1 LQYTS
6 FKEECMRLELDTRDF
21 DTSGNR
27 TSATCHWKCGDA
39 CATPVLNQSEN
50 SYSRNIIEQAIDRRS
65 ILKGGFASLLTLSG
79 VSSLLP
85 VAAQSKGFSP
95 IKLSTEDRTIL
106 PSGYTHNVV
115 IRWGDP
121 ISRGARRFDKE
132 ITDAQTQENAFGY
145 NCDYISYLPL
155 PGYQTRRSSQA
166 LLWANH
172 EYTNP
177 ELMFSSYTAG
187 KPTKEQVDIEL
198 AAHGGTVVQV
208 FRDTSGD
215 IDYLPVSKYNR
226 RITATTP
233 MEITGPAA
241 GHPLL
246 QTKADPSGKR
256 VLGMLNNCAGGTTP
270 WGTILT
276 AEENFNQYFA
286 FNNNVKD
293 ANIKAL
299 HARYGVTAAASG
311 RRWEDFYERFNL
323 ELNPNEP
330 FRYGYIVEIDPYDPT
345 MTPKK
350 RTALGRFK
358 HEGAE
363 TSLSNDGRVVMYT
376 GDDER
381 FDYMYKFVTKGKFNP
396 TNRAANMDLLDE
408 GTLYVARV
416 NADGTGDWL
425 PLVVGFDKL
434 TAANGFATQADICI
448 KTRQAADLLG
458 ATKMDRPEDFERNPV
473 TGAVYCA
480 LTNNT
485 RRTAA
490 QIDKANP
497 RADNKDGHILEL
509 LEQGNDAA
517 ATKFTWS
524 LFMVCGNP
532 SDPSTYFAGYPKEK
546 VSPVATPD
554 NVAFDNA
561 GNLWIS
567 TDGMDASN
575 LKSNDGLFMTPTVG
589 PERGHVQQFMS
600 TVVGAE
606 VCGPIFTPDN
616 RNMFAGIQHPGE
628 GGTFAKPVSSFPDG
642 GGTVR
647 PSVISI
653 KKLDGGV
660 IGS

>member
-1 LQYTS
+1 
-6 FKEECMRLELDTRDF
+6 MRLELDTRDF

>member
-1 LQYTS
+1 MKL
-6 FKEECMRLELDTRDF
+6 MLDTSDF

-39 CATPVLNQSEN
+39 CATPVLNQTEN
-50 SYSRNIIEQAIDRRS
+50 AYSKDIIEQAIDRRNV
-65 ILKGGFASLLTLSG
+65 LKGGFASLMMLSG
-79 VSSLLP
+79 VSSFMP
-85 VAAQSKGFSP
+85 AAAQGQNLGFKP
-95 IKLSTEDRTIL
+95 ISLSTEDKIL
-106 PSGYTHNVV
+106 LPQGYEYNVV

-121 ISRGARRFDKE
+121 ISRAAKRFDH
-132 ITDAQTQENAFGY
+132 TNWDAKSQEASFGY
-145 NCDYISYLPL
+145 NNDYVSFLPL
-155 PGYQTRRSSQA
+155 PGYQSKRSNQA

-177 ELMFSSYTAG
+177 ELIFAGYTAG
-187 KPTKEQVDIEL
+187 KASKEQVDVEL

-208 FRDTSGD
+208 FRDSSGN
-215 IDYLPVSKYNR
+215 IEYLPVSGYNR
-226 RITATTP
+226 RITANTP

-246 QTKADPSGKR
+246 QTRADPTGKL

-286 FNNNVKD
+286 FNDNVKD
-293 ANIKAL
+293 TSIKAL
-299 HARYGVTAAASG
+299 HARYGMTAKASG
-311 RRWEDFYERFNL
+311 RVWENHYERFNL
-323 ELNPNEP
+323 EANPNEA
-330 FRYGYIVEIDPYDPT
+330 FRFGFIVEIDPYDPT

-363 TSLSNDGRVVMYT
+363 TSLAADGRVVMYM

-396 TNRAANMDLLDE
+396 TNRAANLNLLDE

-434 TAANGFATQADICI
+434 TAANGFGTQADICI
-448 KTRQAADLLG
+448 KTRFAADLLG

-473 TGAVYCA
+473 TGAVYCV
-480 LTNNT
+480 LTNNS

-490 QIDKANP
+490 QVDKANP

-509 LEQGNDAA
+509 LEENNDAS
-517 ATKFTWS
+517 ATKFKWS
-524 LFMVCGNP
+524 LFLVCGNP
-532 SDPSTYFAGYPKEK
+532 SDPSTYFGGFPKEK
-546 VSPVATPD
+546 VSAVATPD
-554 NVAFDNA
+554 NISFDNK
-561 GNLWIS
+561 GNMWIA

-575 LKSNDGLFMTPTVG
+575 LKSNDGVFAVPTTG
-589 PERGHVQQFMS
+589 AERGRVQQFMS
-600 TVVGAE
+600 STKGSE

-616 RNMFAGIQHPGE
+616 RNYFAAIQHPGE
-628 GGTFAKPVSSFPDG
+628 GGTVDKPVSLFPDG
-642 GGTVR
+642 VGVPR
-647 PSVISI
+647 PTVISV
-653 KKLDGGV
+653 KKTNGGI
-660 IGS
+660 IGT

>member
-1 LQYTS
+1 MNLN
-6 FKEECMRLELDTRDF
+6 LDTSEF

-27 TSATCHWKCGDA
+27 SSATCHWKCGDA
-39 CATPVLNQSEN
+39 CATPVLNQTEN
-50 SYSRNIIEQAIDRRS
+50 LYSRNIIEEAIDRRS
-65 ILKGGFASLLTLSG
+65 ILKGGFASLLMLSG
-79 VSSLLP
+79 VSSYMP
-85 VAAQSKGFSP
+85 AAAQGSNLGFSP
-95 IKLSTEDRTIL
+95 IKLSTEDKTIL
-106 PSGYTHNVV
+106 PSGYESNVV

-121 ISRGARRFDKE
+121 VTRGAKRFD
-132 ITDAQTQENAFGY
+132 IDDFDAKTQENSFGY
-145 NCDYISYLPL
+145 NCDYVSFLPL
-155 PGYQTRRSSQA
+155 PGYQSKRSSQA
-166 LLWANH
+166 LLWVNH

-177 ELMFSSYTAG
+177 ELMFRGYAAG
-187 KPTKEQVDIEL
+187 KASKQQVDVEL

-208 FRDTSGD
+208 FRDRDGN
-215 IDYLPVSKYNR
+215 IEYQPVSRYNR
-226 RITATTP
+226 RITANTP

-246 QTKADPSGKR
+246 QTRADPTGKM
-256 VLGMLNNCAGGTTP
+256 VMGMLNNCAGGTTP

-286 FNNNVKD
+286 YNDNVKD
-293 ANIKAL
+293 PAIKAL
-299 HARYGVTAAASG
+299 HARYGMTTKASG
-311 RRWEDFYERFNL
+311 RVWENHYERFNL
-323 ELNPNEP
+323 EANPNEP
-330 FRYGYIVEIDPYDPT
+330 FRYGFIVEIDPYDPT

-363 TSLSNDGRVVMYT
+363 SSLANDGRVVMYS

-396 TNRAANMDLLDE
+396 SNRAANMNLLDE

-416 NADGTGDWL
+416 NADGTGEWM
-425 PLVVGFDKL
+425 PLVVGNGKL
-434 TAANGFATQADICI
+434 TAENGFATQGDICI

-473 TGAVYCA
+473 TGAVYCL

-497 RADNKDGHILEL
+497 RADNKDGHIFEL
-509 LEQGNDAA
+509 LEEGNDAG
-517 ATKFTWS
+517 ATKFKWS

-532 SDPSTYFAGYPKEK
+532 SDPSTYFAGFPKEK

-554 NVAFDNA
+554 NCSFDNK
-561 GNLWIS
+561 GNMWIA
-567 TDGMDASN
+567 TDGMDNSN
-575 LKSNDGLFMTPTVG
+575 LKSNDGVFAVPTQG
-589 PERGHVQQFMS
+589 PERGHVMQFMS
-600 TVVGAE
+600 TVKGAE

-616 RNMFAGIQHPGE
+616 RNFFAAIQHPGE
-628 GGTFAKPVSSFPDG
+628 GGTVDKPVSTFPDG
-642 GGTVR
+642 SGAVR
-647 PSVISI
+647 PSVMSI
-653 KKLDGGV
+653 KKTDGGI
-660 IGS
+660 IGT

>member
-1 LQYTS
+1 
-6 FKEECMRLELDTRDF
+6 MRLELDTHEF

-65 ILKGGFASLLTLSG
+65 ILKGGFASLITLSG

-106 PSGYTHNVV
+106 PSGYAHNVV

-121 ISRGARRFDKE
+121 ISRGARRFNKE

-187 KPTKEQVDIEL
+187 KPSKEQVDIEL

-208 FRDTSGD
+208 FRDNSGD
-215 IDYLPVSKYNR
+215 IDYLPVSRYNR

-233 MEITGPAA
+233 MDITGPAA

-246 QTKADPSGKR
+246 QTKADPTGKR

-270 WGTILT
+270 WGTVLT

-330 FRYGYIVEIDPYDPT
+330 FRFGYIVEIDPYDPT

-363 TSLSNDGRVVMYT
+363 TSLAADGRVVMYM

-425 PLVVGFDKL
+425 PMVVGFDKL

-509 LEQGNDAA
+509 VELGNDAA

-524 LFMVCGNP
+524 LFLVCGNP

-567 TDGMDASN
+567 TDGMDAST
-575 LKSNDGLFMTPTVG
+575 LASHDGLFLVPTVG
-589 PERGHVQQFMS
+589 PERGHVMQFMS
-600 TVVGAE
+600 TVKGAE

-628 GGTFAKPVSSFPDG
+628 GGTFAKPISTFPDG

>member
-1 LQYTS
+1 MKL
-6 FKEECMRLELDTRDF
+6 MLDTSEF

-50 SYSRNIIEQAIDRRS
+50 LYSKNIIEEAIDRRS
-65 ILKGGFASLLTLSG
+65 ILKGGFTGLMLLSG

-85 VAAQSKGFSP
+85 VAAQNSGLGFKP
-95 IKLSTEDRTIL
+95 ISLSTEDKTLL
-106 PSGYTHNVV
+106 PQGYESNVV

-121 ISRGARRFDKE
+121 IARGAKRFDVG
-132 ITDAQTQENAFGY
+132 TFDAKTQEASFGY
-145 NCDYISYLPL
+145 NNDYVSFLPL
-155 PGYQTRRSSQA
+155 PGFQSKRSNQA

-177 ELMFSSYTAG
+177 ELMFAGYTAG
-187 KPTKEQVDIEL
+187 KATKEQVDVEL
-198 AAHGGTVVQV
+198 AAHGGTIVQV
-208 FRDTSGD
+208 FRDNSGN
-215 IDYLPVSKYNR
+215 IEYQAVSRYNR

-246 QTKADPSGKR
+246 QTKADPTGKR

-286 FNNNVKD
+286 FNDNVKD

-299 HARYGVTAAASG
+299 HARYGMTAKASG
-311 RRWEDFYERFNL
+311 RVWENHYERFNL
-323 ELNPNEP
+323 EANPNEP
-330 FRYGYIVEIDPYDPT
+330 FRYGFIVEIDPYDPT

-363 TSLSNDGRVVMYT
+363 TSLAADGRVVMYM

-381 FDYMYKFVTKGKFNP
+381 FDYMYKFVSKGRFNAS
-396 TNRAANMDLLDE
+396 NRAANMDLLDE

-416 NADGTGDWL
+416 NADGTGEWV
-425 PLVVGFDKL
+425 PMVVGNGKL
-434 TAANGFATQADICI
+434 TAENGFATQADICI

-473 TGAVYCA
+473 TGAIYCV
-480 LTNNT
+480 LTNNS

-490 QIDKANP
+490 QIDAANP

-509 LEQGNDAA
+509 LEEGNDAA
-517 ATKFTWS
+517 ATKFKWS
-524 LFMVCGNP
+524 LFLVCGNP
-532 SDPSTYFAGYPKEK
+532 NDPSTFFAGFAKEK
-546 VSPVATPD
+546 VSAVATPD
-554 NVAFDNA
+554 NISFDNA
-561 GNLWIS
+561 GNMWIA
-567 TDGMDASN
+567 TDGMENST
-575 LKSNDGLFMTPTVG
+575 LKANDGVFVVPT
-589 PERGHVQQFMS
+589 RGAARGQVQQFMS
-600 TVVGAE
+600 TVKGAE

-616 RNMFAGIQHPGE
+616 KNFFAAIQHPGE
-628 GGTFAKPVSSFPDG
+628 GGTVEKPVSLFPDG
-642 GGTVR
+642 VGVPR
-647 PSVISI
+647 PSVIAI
-653 KKLDGGV
+653 KKTDGGI
-660 IGS
+660 IGT

>member
-1 LQYTS
+1 
-6 FKEECMRLELDTRDF
+6 MRLELDTRDF

-65 ILKGGFASLLTLSG
+65 ILKGGFASLMTLSG

>member
-1 LQYTS
+1 MKL
-6 FKEECMRLELDTRDF
+6 MLDTQDF

-27 TSATCHWKCGDA
+27 TGATCHWKCGDA

-50 SYSRNIIEQAIDRRS
+50 IYSRDIIEQAIDRRS
-65 ILKGGFASLLTLSG
+65 ILKGGFASLMMLSG
-79 VSSLLP
+79 ASSLLP
-85 VAAQSKGFSP
+85 AAAQSGNLGFTP
-95 IKLSTEDRTIL
+95 IKFSTEDRTIL
-106 PSGYTHNVV
+106 AQGYEANVV

-121 ISRGARRFDKE
+121 ISRGAKRFDVDNF
-132 ITDAQTQENAFGY
+132 DAKTQENAFGY
-145 NCDYISYLPL
+145 NCDYVSFLPL
-155 PGYQTRRSSQA
+155 PGYQSKRSNQA
-166 LLWANH
+166 LLWTNH

-177 ELMFSSYTAG
+177 ELMFRGYAAG
-187 KPTKEQVDIEL
+187 KATKEQVDVEL

-208 FRDTSGD
+208 FRDTSGN
-215 IDYLPVSKYNR
+215 IEYLPVSRYNR
-226 RITATTP
+226 RITANTP

-246 QTKADPSGKR
+246 QTRADPTGKR

-299 HARYGVTAAASG
+299 HARYGVTGGASG
-311 RRWEDFYERFNL
+311 RVWENHYERFNL
-323 ELNPNEP
+323 EANPNEP
-330 FRYGYIVEIDPYDPT
+330 FRFGYIVEIDPYDPN

-363 TSLSNDGRVVMYT
+363 TSLAASGQVVMYS

-396 TNRAANMDLLDE
+396 TNRAANLDLLDE

-416 NADGTGDWL
+416 NADGTGEWM
-425 PLVVGFDKL
+425 PLVVGNGKL

-473 TGAVYCA
+473 TGAVYCV
-480 LTNNT
+480 LTNNSN
-485 RRTAA
+485 RTAA
-490 QIDKANP
+490 QIDAANP
-497 RADNKDGHILEL
+497 RASNRDGHIIEL
-509 LEQGNDAA
+509 LETGNDAA
-517 ATKFTWS
+517 ATTFKWS
-524 LFMVCGNP
+524 IFLVCGNP
-532 SDPSTYFAGYPKEK
+532 SDPTTFFAGFPKDK
-546 VSPVATPD
+546 VSPVGTPD
-554 NVAFDNA
+554 NISFDNA
-561 GNLWIS
+561 GNMWIA
-567 TDGMDASN
+567 TDGMENSN
-575 LKSNDGLFMTPTVG
+575 VKAHDGVFAVPTTG
-589 PERGHVQQFMS
+589 ANRGQVQQFMS
-600 TVVGAE
+600 TVKGAE

-616 RNMFAGIQHPGE
+616 RNFFAAIQHPGE
-628 GGTFAKPVSSFPDG
+628 GGTVDKPVSLFPDG
-642 GGTVR
+642 VGVPR
-647 PSVISI
+647 PSVMSI
-653 KKLDGGV
+653 KKTDGGI